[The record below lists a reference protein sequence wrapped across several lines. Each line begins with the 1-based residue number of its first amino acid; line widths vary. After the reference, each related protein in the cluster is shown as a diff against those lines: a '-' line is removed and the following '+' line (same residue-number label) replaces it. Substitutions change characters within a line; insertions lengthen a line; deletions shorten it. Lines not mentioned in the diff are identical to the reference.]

1 MKLTLTLILSLT
13 VLFVSAQRVGIGI
26 STPTERLH
34 VDSNIRIGVNARS
47 SPLFDRFL
55 KFGDGNYVTI
65 GEAGADDRLEFSA
78 GEFLFKFS
86 GTAYPSLAGKVGINI
101 NRSPTA
107 FLEVNGDVR
116 ITDGTEGDGKILTS
130 SADGTASWK
139 DMPGRNTGFNVSLT
153 AGDITVNDA
162 TDKIIVFDNI
172 AMGSRFNDAG
182 GYNSSNGFYTAPVAG
197 VYSFNVKIE
206 WEIAAGTSG
215 TYSVYLD
222 INGTSE
228 DRINQTFTAGAGN
241 ETKTISFGSVLK
253 LNAQDVVKVYVRQ
266 STGTDQTVKV
276 TNSSFSGFR
285 LY

>member
-1 MKLTLTLILSLT
+1 MKLTLTLILFLT
-13 VLFVSAQRVGIGI
+13 VTTLSAQRVGIGI
-26 STPTERLH
+26 STPLERLH

-86 GTAYPSLAGKVGINI
+86 GTAYPSMAGKVGINI

-130 SADGTASWK
+130 SSDGTASWK

-153 AGDITVNDA
+153 SGDQTIPDV
-162 TDKIIVFDNI
+162 TDRVIVFDNI
-172 AMGSRFNDAG
+172 SLGSRFNDAG

-206 WEIAAGTSG
+206 WEVAAGTTG
-215 TYSVYLD
+215 TFSVYLD

-228 DRINQTFTAGAGN
+228 DRINETLTAGTN
-241 ETKTISFGSVLK
+241 PETRTLSFGSVLK
-253 LNAQDVVKVYVRQ
+253 LNALDVVKVYVKQ
-266 STGTDQTVKV
+266 TSGADQTVKV
-276 TNSSFSGFR
+276 NNSSFSGYR